1 MGTKAKWSA
10 GGGAAEFYDNTSQER
25 VLSLQGVRLYE
36 DFLNPSLVVPA
47 AGSLESGVLWASKI
61 IGAAPPTV
69 AGVANDLNGTVA
81 CTLTSASQKQDAEIY
96 AGDQLCWSML
106 QGLQF
111 EARVKLSVLP
121 TGVGQAT
128 IGVAG
133 AWADG
138 HDAITYS
145 AFFTARASGLL
156 LCDTDDNVTDND
168 VTSGIT
174 LTTADWAILRI
185 DASDPLNIMFFVNG
199 ARVAAATTFGWAASA
214 GNSKV
219 QPFLG
224 MYKASGAGVGTLTV
238 DYVRLSQ
245 NRS

>member
-1 MGTKAKWSA
+1 MSTKAIYN
-10 GGGAAEFYDNTSQER
+10 GGVVRYYDSVSQET
-25 VLSLQGVRLYE
+25 VSRLASVALYD
-36 DFLNPSLVVPA
+36 DFLTPSLVVPA
-47 AGSLESGVLWASKI
+47 VGSLESGVLWASKI

-96 AGDQLCWSML
+96 AGDQLCWSIL

-156 LCDTDDNVTDND
+156 YCDTDDNVTDND

-174 LTTADWAILRI
+174 LTATDWAILRI
-185 DASDPLNIMFFVNG
+185 DASDPLNIMFYVNG
-199 ARVAAATTFGWAASA
+199 ARVAASTTFGWAASA
-214 GNSKV
+214 SNSKV

-224 MYKASGAGVGTLTV
+224 VYKASGTGVGTLTV